1 MRCLICWIPG
11 PGKLG
16 RGDIYSMKWRVT
28 EMKVTKWV
36 EFSQEVEISLG
47 VEDLHGLLA
56 ESLVSDRQETLREV
70 LHGMNAVLSFLR
82 AVGDDQIAA
91 MLPVHRQLVATVL
104 AEQIVRF
111 QQQEPAGDAA
121 AATAVPNNEDSEIYW
136 D

>member
-1 MRCLICWIPG
+1 
-11 PGKLG
+11 
-16 RGDIYSMKWRVT
+16 
-28 EMKVTKWV
+28 MKVTKWV

-111 QQQEPAGDAA
+111 QKQQPAGDAA